1 MRRHQHE
8 KIRSGR
14 HKNGRLLPPTSRA
27 YTTGPSSPP
36 SLPHVSSSLSGPLQ
50 GLEEPTLRYTY
61 TGLEAWR

>member
-8 KIRSGR
+8 KLRFGR
-14 HKNGRLLPPTSRA
+14 HESGQLLPPTIRE
-27 YTTGPSSPP
+27 YTTGPSPP
-36 SLPHVSSSLSGPLQ
+36 PRLPHVSSRLSRPRQ